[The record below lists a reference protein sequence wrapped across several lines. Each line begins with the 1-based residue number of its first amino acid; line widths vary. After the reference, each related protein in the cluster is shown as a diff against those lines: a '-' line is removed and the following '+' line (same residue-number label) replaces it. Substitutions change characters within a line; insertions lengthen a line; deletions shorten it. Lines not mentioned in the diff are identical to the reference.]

1 MITRILDKIKQ
12 PDDLKQYNTEEL
24 KGLCEEIRA
33 YLVDVCSTHGGHL
46 GSNLGIV
53 ELTVAL
59 HKVFN
64 SPSDKI
70 LYDISHQGYV
80 HKILTGRKDYLNT
93 LRSYQGCSGFLQR
106 EESSHDHFGAGHA
119 GTALSAGLGFAAAR
133 DQRGASEKVISIVG
147 DAALGCGVS
156 LEALNNIAETTDDMI
171 VILNDNKMSISPNV
185 GALSKYLNRIITDK
199 NYRHV
204 RENVKQ
210 FLTKIPKFGQAIR
223 SGVAKVEDAAK
234 SILVPGAI
242 FEELGFHYIGP
253 VDGHNLDSLIPILEA
268 IATDKKPVLLHVMTE
283 KGHGFHEAESCP
295 ERLHGFKKKVPA
307 EPDAVPQPS
316 VKSFSQS
323 FGDAAC
329 QLASKDS
336 RVVSITAGMLSGTG
350 MTVFKERFPDKTY
363 DVGIA
368 EEHAVVFAAGMAANG
383 LRPIV
388 AIYATFMQRAMDC
401 VYHDVCL
408 QELPVIFCL
417 DRAGLVEDGPTHHGI
432 YDIGFWRSLPH
443 IHIMQPRDDSEMK
456 AMMDLALI
464 LDHATVIRYP
474 KSSSADLTC
483 PRAKVEL
490 GKSEVLREGT
500 DAVIW
505 AVGRE
510 CELALQLAE
519 DLQKKD
525 FSIKVVNAR
534 FLKPFDK
541 EAFLA
546 DAKAMPMITLEDHVK
561 TGGLASIAAELFVE
575 NKISKPYL
583 AKAYPEAEVIT
594 WGKVDKLRELYGMTS
609 DKLIEEITQFLDD
622 SK

>member
-12 PDDLKQYNTEEL
+12 PEDLKQYNVEEL
-24 KGLCEEIRA
+24 KGLCEEIRSH
-33 YLVDVCSTHGGHL
+33 LVEVCSKNGGHL
-46 GSNLGIV
+46 GSNLGVV

-64 SPSDKI
+64 SPTDKI

-80 HKILTGRKDYLNT
+80 HKILTGRKDYLNS

-133 DQRGASEKVISIVG
+133 DQRGGREKVISIVG

-156 LEALNNIAETTDDMI
+156 LEALNNIAETTKDMI

-210 FLTKIPKFGQAIR
+210 FLTKIPRFGESIR
-223 SGVAKVEDAAK
+223 SGVSKIEDAAK
-234 SILVPGAI
+234 SIFVPGAI

-253 VDGHNLDSLIPILEA
+253 VDGHNLDSLISILEA
-268 IATDKKPVLLHVMTE
+268 IATDGKPVLLHVMTE
-283 KGHGFHEAESCP
+283 KGHGFHEADSCP

-307 EPDAVPQPS
+307 EPDAVPKTAD
-316 VKSFSQS
+316 KSFSQS
-323 FGDAAC
+323 FGEAAC
-329 QLASKDS
+329 QLATKDS

-350 MTVFKERFPDKTY
+350 MTVFKERFPDRTY

-368 EEHAVVFAAGMAANG
+368 EEHGVVFAGGMAANG
-383 LRPIV
+383 LRPVV

-401 VYHDVCL
+401 VYHDICL
-408 QELPVIFCL
+408 QELPVIFCM

-432 YDIGFWRSLPH
+432 YDIGFWRSMPNLN
-443 IHIMQPRDDSEMK
+443 IMQPRDDSEMK
-456 AMMDLALI
+456 AMMDLALV
-464 LDHATVIRYP
+464 LDHSTVIRYP
-474 KSSSADLTC
+474 KSSSIDLSCSRTEL
-483 PRAKVEL
+483 KL
-490 GKSEVLREGT
+490 GKSEIIREGS

-510 CELALQLAE
+510 CDLALKVAD
-519 DLQKKD
+519 DLQAKD
-525 FSIKVVNAR
+525 FSVKVVNAR
-534 FLKPFDK
+534 FLKPFDE

-546 DAKAMPMITLEDHVK
+546 DAAKMPIITLEDHVR
-561 TGGLASIAAELFVE
+561 TGGLASIASELFV
-575 NKISKPYL
+575 KHKVDQSYL
-583 AKAYPEAEVIT
+583 PKAYPEAEIIT
-594 WGKVDKLRELYGMTS
+594 WGKVDKLRELYGMTQPQ
-609 DKLIEEITQFLDD
+609 LVEEITQFLNAG
-622 SK
+622 K